1 MYCPTCRREYPP
13 PAGNF
18 CPQDATRLVVLSDKD
33 PPPSAMG
40 GVCPVCRRGFEPGV
54 KVCPTD
60 KEELVPYAAVPAPPT
75 VSVKGKICPTCGD
88 RFDGSATFCG
98 KDGTALVLLN

>member
-1 MYCPTCRREYPP
+1 
-13 PAGNF
+13 
-18 CPQDATRLVVLSDKD
+18 
-33 PPPSAMG
+33 MG
-40 GVCPVCRRGFEPGV
+40 GVCQECRRGFEAGV

-75 VSVKGKICPTCGD
+75 MSVKGKICPTCGD